1 MSTRKPPKKPPGST
15 EAPRTPQAPQLSSL
29 MDSVGGMMA
38 LPESIAKGRAVKMP
52 PGDEPQS
59 ARSGRRSWSSQSTTD
74 STERE
79 SQRGLTEELEAISP
93 NGRSNPNHRALQK
106 STLISLTETAVSAM
120 PSSSRDLW
128 VLHDRDGSFA
138 TNVRILATRIS
149 KINETYGYKSF
160 IFTSPGTEQG
170 KTVSVVNLALAM
182 SEDSDRKVALL
193 DTNFRNPRVAD
204 LFNLDNSR
212 GLLGAVTGHYSVSES
227 VTRVTGRNLIVMTSG
242 GEHANPG
249 QLMSEPAFKNLISQL
264 SQNVDY
270 LFIDAPPAL
279 PHADVALLSQNT
291 DAVVMVTAKGRT
303 KAGMLN
309 QAISAIGAQKIV
321 GTVFVDI
328 PGSKKRS

>member
-1 MSTRKPPKKPPGST
+1 MSTRKPPKKPPGPPR
-15 EAPRTPQAPQLSSL
+15 APRAPQGQQLSSL

-38 LPESIAKGRAVKMP
+38 LPESIAKGRAVEMP
-52 PGDEPQS
+52 TGDEPKS
-59 ARSGRRSWSSQSTTD
+59 ARSSRRTWNNQAG
-74 STERE
+74 RE
-79 SQRGLTEELEAISP
+79 SSESSSRRGLTEELAAITP
-93 NGRSNPNHRALQK
+93 DGQRVQNNRALQK

-149 KINETYGYKSF
+149 KINETFGYKSF
-160 IFTSPGTEQG
+160 IFTSPSADQG
-170 KTVSVVNLALAM
+170 KTVSAVNLALAM
-182 SEDSDRKVALL
+182 SEDSERRVALL
-193 DTNFRNPRVAD
+193 DTNFRNPRIAE

-212 GLLGAVTGHYSVSES
+212 GLLGAVTGQYSVSES

-242 GEHANPG
+242 GAHANPG
-249 QLMSEPAFKNLISQL
+249 QLMSEPAFKNLISEL

-291 DAVVMVTAKGRT
+291 DAVVMVAAKGRT
-303 KAGMLN
+303 KAGVLN
-309 QAISAIGAQKIV
+309 RAISAVGANKIV

-328 PGSKKRS
+328 PSSKKRS

>member
-1 MSTRKPPKKPPGST
+1 MSTRKPPKKPPGLPS
-15 EAPRTPQAPQLSSL
+15 APRAPQGQQLSSL

-38 LPESIAKGRAVKMP
+38 LPESIAKGRAVEMP
-52 PGDEPQS
+52 PAAEPQS
-59 ARSGRRSWSSQSTTD
+59 ARNSRRTWSSQSEPEP
-74 STERE
+74 S
-79 SQRGLTEELEAISP
+79 SQRNRRGLTEQLAAISP
-93 NGRSNPNHRALQK
+93 EGKPIQNNRALQK

-149 KINETYGYKSF
+149 KINETFGYKSF
-160 IFTSPGTEQG
+160 IFTSPRAEQG

-182 SEDSDRKVALL
+182 SEDSERKVALL
-193 DTNFRNPRVAD
+193 DTNFRNPRIAD

-212 GLLGAVTGHYSVSES
+212 GLLGAVTGTYSVSES

-249 QLMSEPAFKNLISQL
+249 QLMSEPAFKSLISEL

-279 PHADVALLSQNT
+279 PHADVPLLAQNA
-291 DAVVMVTAKGRT
+291 DAVVMVAAKGRT
-303 KAGMLN
+303 KAGTLN
-309 QAISAIGAQKIV
+309 RAITAIGTNKVV
-321 GTVFVDI
+321 GTVFVDM
-328 PGSKKRS
+328 PRSKKRG